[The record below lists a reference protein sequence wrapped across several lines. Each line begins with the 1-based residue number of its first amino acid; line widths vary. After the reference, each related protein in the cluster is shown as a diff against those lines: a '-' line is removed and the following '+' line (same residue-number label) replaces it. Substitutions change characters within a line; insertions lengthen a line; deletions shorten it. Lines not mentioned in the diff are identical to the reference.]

1 MPGRP
6 LDVLFP
12 WGAVLGLFLLAA
24 AMLGADEPV
33 AGLFVSSLLLAV
45 TAGACLHP
53 AVRPSR
59 PVWLMMALAAL
70 LYIVGLFRGWAS
82 TGAAEYASLF
92 AAIGVFA
99 IAQAGARS
107 PERATVLWNAT
118 LFTGLLLGV
127 IAFYDTV
134 ITPEKILW
142 LDRPNPSH
150 RLATPFLS
158 PNTAGTLFGLFSI
171 LAMGAILE
179 ALTRGARAKRLVLP
193 LVTLLVCMT
202 CMLMTGSRGALS
214 AFAVSALALLAWTF
228 ISAWRAGDRRGVLSP
243 LGLFVASL
251 LIGMFWLFASM
262 ASERLFAGIDN
273 AGGSARVVMFDAYIR
288 AIGDAPVFGHGLGGF
303 EFINAKSARA
313 DNAATIMYQNAAHNV
328 GLQWLLQA
336 GLAGFAGLAVVVGLI
351 TNDMRRGLIRRRSQR
366 PLIRAAIVS
375 AVFVLCHGMVD
386 FALEIPGFMWV
397 FTWVLGMGAGLAAG
411 GRRAARAGRRWAPVI
426 FSAVFAAGALLSG
439 SAFLDRAQAL
449 STMNLDGPE
458 FLAAYGSA
466 LPERGSAQ
474 LYTAIGD
481 RALAAQSR
489 HASIAAAAY
498 ERSVVMEPRDGL
510 VWAKLSMARLL
521 SAPGDPAAVIDAL
534 RQSYFVMPYSD
545 RSVIRW
551 RLDYAATVW
560 GLLPEDIRAAAHR
573 EARIAPPAL
582 QADWEARVANR

>member
-12 WGAVLGLFLLAA
+12 WGAVLGLLLLAA
-24 AMLGADEPV
+24 AMLGADEPA
-33 AGLFVSSLLLAV
+33 AGLLVSFLILAA
-45 TAGACLHP
+45 TAGACFHP

-59 PVWLMMALAAL
+59 LVWLMVCLVGLLYALA
-70 LYIVGLFRGWAS
+70 VVRGWAS

-92 AAIGVFA
+92 AATGVFA
-99 IAQAGARS
+99 IAQAGARA

-118 LFTGLLLGV
+118 LFVGLLLGV

-158 PNTAGTLFGLFSI
+158 PNTAGTFFGLFSI
-171 LAMGAILE
+171 LAIGGVLE
-179 ALTRGARAKRLVLP
+179 ALARGVRAKSLVLP
-193 LVTLLVCMT
+193 LVSLLVCLT
-202 CMLMTGSRGALS
+202 CMLMTGSRGAIT
-214 AFAVSALALLAWTF
+214 AFAAGALVLLGWTF
-228 ISAWRAGDRRGVLSP
+228 IAAWRRGDRRGVLSP
-243 LGLFVASL
+243 LGLFIASL
-251 LIGMFWLFASM
+251 LVAAFWLSGSVV
-262 ASERLFAGIDN
+262 SERVFAGIDN
-273 AGGSARVVMFDAYIR
+273 AGGSARVVMFDAYVR

-303 EFINAKSARA
+303 EFINARSARA

-328 GLQWLLQA
+328 GLQWILQT
-336 GLAGFAGLAVVVGLI
+336 GLVGFAGLAVIAGLI
-351 TNDMRRGLIRRRSQR
+351 GHDMRRGLDRRRSQR
-366 PLIRAAIVS
+366 PLIRAAIV
-375 AVFVLCHGMVD
+375 AALFVLGHGMVD
-386 FALEIPGFMWV
+386 FALEIPGFMWL
-397 FTWVLGMGAGLAAG
+397 FAWVLGIGAGLATG
-411 GRRAARAGRRWAPVI
+411 GRRTSRARGRWAPI
-426 FSAVFAAGALLSG
+426 AFSVVFAVGALLSG

-449 STMNLDGPE
+449 SIAKLDGSE

-466 LPERGSAQ
+466 LPERGSAR

-481 RALAAQSR
+481 RALAVQSR

-551 RLDYAATVW
+551 RLDYVATVW
-560 GLLPEDIRAAAHR
+560 GFLPEDVRAAARR
-573 EARIAPPAL
+573 EARIAPHAF
-582 QADWEARVANR
+582 QTGWEARVANR